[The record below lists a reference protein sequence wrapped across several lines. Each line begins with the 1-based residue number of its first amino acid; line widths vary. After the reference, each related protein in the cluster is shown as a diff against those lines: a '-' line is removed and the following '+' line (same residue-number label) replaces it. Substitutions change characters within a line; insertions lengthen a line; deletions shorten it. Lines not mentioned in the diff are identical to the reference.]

1 MKPLQDLNDSTSLAL
16 NGQTA
21 LGYKM
26 PLYIPFYTK
35 APKAGGGGDS
45 DPLVQQRPVAG
56 GEADTDPADAGRTAQ
71 LASMVQDLGS
81 AVFVSPM
88 QMWLDTESEASAFEL
103 PFDPII
109 SVSGSNTVVKR
120 NVAKKVGG
128 GTVKEFWTTNDYSIS
143 ISGVITAEEQA
154 DCDAIVWKLRQLCT
168 EGRTGINVACPGL
181 NDAFDIYRV
190 VVESFD
196 FPFTAGIGNQEVTL
210 NCVSDEMYELFIP
223 LRNA

>member
-1 MKPLQDLNDSTSLAL
+1 MKPVEDLNDSTSLAL

-21 LGYKM
+21 LGYAL
-26 PLYIPFYTK
+26 PLYIPFFTR
-35 APKAGGGGDS
+35 APKAGTSGDS
-45 DPLVQQRPVAG
+45 DPLIQQRPIAG
-56 GEADTDPADAGRTAQ
+56 GDADTDPADAGRTAGS
-71 LASMVQDLGS
+71 ASMVQDLGS

-143 ISGVITAEEQA
+143 ISGVITADEQA

-168 EGRTGINVACPGL
+168 EGRTGLNVACPGL
-181 NDAFDIYRV
+181 NDAFDVYRM
-190 VVESFD
+190 VVESFE
-196 FPFTAGIGNQEVTL
+196 FPFTAGIGNQDVTIT
-210 NCVSDEMYELFIP
+210 CVSDEMYDLFIP
-223 LRNA
+223 VSNA